1 MHGDGAGH
9 QGVAGVEQHHLVLL
23 ELEGGLEGGEGVDH
37 LVLGVQHEA
46 VSQALRTWV
55 ACSNTRHLASVP
67 ALGRGEGPARTQ
79 KAASHSPGR
88 ARLASRQAAQ
98 RPGDGTATVLM

>member
-1 MHGDGAGH
+1 MDGDGAGH

-37 LVLGVQHEA
+37 LVLRVQYEA
-46 VSQALRTWV
+46 VPQALCARV
-55 ACSNTRHLASVP
+55 ACSNTRTAGSRVASGQGGSP
-67 ALGRGEGPARTQ
+67 HPEAPSR
-79 KAASHSPGR
+79 SPGW

-98 RPGDGTATVLM
+98 RPGGGTATVLM